1 MTTCNWFAVE
11 TRPRA
16 ELAAL
21 ADIQAM
27 GLEAYVPQETRLR
40 RTRKGKVVVQHPLL
54 PGFIFVA
61 AETAQDVFRTLDSK
75 AVRNVVRAPGGA
87 AHPIRPKIVDGSPWH
102 FVDEMRVR
110 EAAGD
115 FDYTPRQKPQAPAKR
130 WSAGGLKELMAQAK
144 SVLFPDLAPCPA

>member
-1 MTTCNWFAVE
+1 MTTHNWFAVE

-61 AETAQDVFRTLDSK
+61 AESAQDVFRTLGSK
-75 AVRNVVRAPGGA
+75 AVRNIVRAPGCA
-87 AHPIRPKIVDGSPWH
+87 AHPIRPKIVNGWPVH
-102 FVDEMRVR
+102 FVDEMRAR

-115 FDYTPRQKPQAPAKR
+115 FDYTPRPKPQAVEKR
-130 WSAGGLKELMAQAK
+130 WSAGGLKELMAQAR
-144 SVLFPDLAPCPA
+144 SVLFPDLSPALA

>member
-1 MTTCNWFAVE
+1 MTTQNWFAVE

-61 AETAQDVFRTLDSK
+61 AESAQDVFRTLGSK
-75 AVRNVVRAPGGA
+75 AVRNVVRAPGGG
-87 AHPIRPKIVDGSPWH
+87 AHPIRPKMVDGSPWH
-102 FVDEMRVR
+102 FVDEMRAR

-115 FDYTPRQKPQAPAKR
+115 FD
-130 WSAGGLKELMAQAK
+130 
-144 SVLFPDLAPCPA
+144 